1 MYFIQFLIVRWEGKS
16 GPYYSLSRSR
26 SLKFCIFKEEKE
38 RVLGLGPN
46 EQGLNKGLDYETFR
60 SRG

>member
-1 MYFIQFLIVRWEGKS
+1 MYFVPFLIAS
-16 GPYYSLSRSR
+16 GRKVNLVVVLYSVSRSR

-46 EQGLNKGLDYETFR
+46 EKD
-60 SRG
+60 